1 MQEGEIMDKGKLRAR
16 ADGYI
21 DGLLARPC
29 NRLIYPPLDRFAY
42 LAGYA
47 DGEKCRP
54 DKEMQT

>member
-1 MQEGEIMDKGKLRAR
+1 MDKGKLRAR

-54 DKEMQT
+54 DKELQK

>member
-1 MQEGEIMDKGKLRAR
+1 MNGALRAR

-21 DGLLARPC
+21 DGLLDRPE
-29 NRLIYPPLDRFAY
+29 RALAYPPDDRFAY
-42 LAGYA
+42 RAGYA